1 MPPVTHHSY
10 IIFAGKIPSP
20 RSNHLTSCLPFQQ
33 GKGHKASYAHI
44 ERKAVG
50 KIRPLQ
56 VKRHTLPIPRASPD
70 SSFSTFLTPFH
81 QAGQSRHWLI
91 ASHTSAKGASI
102 RHSVINLNS
111 AIITL
116 LIKKSRRKYWINL
129 IVRYLH
135 QFNQTAI

>member
-1 MPPVTHHSY
+1 MPPVAHHSY

-50 KIRPLQ
+50 NPPPPGKTI
-56 VKRHTLPIPRASPD
+56 HTPNPTCVARFKFFHL
-70 SSFSTFLTPFH
+70 LTPFH